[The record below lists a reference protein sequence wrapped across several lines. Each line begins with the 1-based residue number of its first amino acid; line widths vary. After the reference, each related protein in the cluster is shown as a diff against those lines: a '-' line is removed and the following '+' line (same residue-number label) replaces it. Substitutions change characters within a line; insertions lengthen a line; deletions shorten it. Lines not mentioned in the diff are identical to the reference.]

1 MDDETSTS
9 NKKIITTPADQIAC
23 VGICLEGRFGTTA
36 FSTKK
41 KMPGSSSHFPINSR
55 GALGHQFPQE
65 FRLAATHL
73 LRKGVDNTTTRNRKK
88 KNTETQLLNHFLFKM
103 LMYQLPILHTG
114 ELFSSTF
121 FFLNRKIDTDR
132 GKQVGTKQVQEPSNK
147 HHKRNPCAAWD
158 RWDWYIYRTFSGLLY
173 IFMVNS

>member
-1 MDDETSTS
+1 MWAFVWKAGLVPPPFPPRKKCPGLPHTSQS
-9 NKKIITTPADQIAC
+9 IPVAHS
-23 VGICLEGRFGTTA
+23 GINFR
-36 FSTKK
+36 K
-41 KMPGSSSHFPINSR
+41 SS
-55 GALGHQFPQE
+55 GLQ
-65 FRLAATHL
+65 L
-73 LRKGVDNTTTRNRKK
+73 LISFERGVDNTTTRNRKK

>member
-121 FFLNRKIDTDR
+121 FFSQQKNRHGPGQTSWHQTSSRTLQQTPQKESMCR
-132 GKQVGTKQVQEPSNK
+132 MGSMGLVYLP
-147 HHKRNPCAAWD
+147 
-158 RWDWYIYRTFSGLLY
+158 YI
-173 IFMVNS
+173 